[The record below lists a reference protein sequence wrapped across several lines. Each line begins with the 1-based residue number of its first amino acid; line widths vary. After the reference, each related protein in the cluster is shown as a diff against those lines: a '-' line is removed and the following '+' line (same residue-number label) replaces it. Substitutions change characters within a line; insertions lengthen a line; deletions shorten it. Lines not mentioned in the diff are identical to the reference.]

1 MAHSNAAEFAKAVP
15 ECVSGCFNIGVAATG
30 CGEDD
35 FDCWCY
41 DKNHETIVD
50 TMSECLDN
58 RERKL
63 KESCSKD
70 EMFRMAHFP
79 LLLEDLRTVLGNLWD
94 CYRADDDIDISSKVV
109 VNFIIA
115 SLINHIHCPV
125 TTGYHEVIRKRKF
138 RYIKRRGH

>member
-1 MAHSNAAEFAKAVP
+1 MAHSNAAELAKAVP

-79 LLLEDLRTVLGNLWD
+79 FVRQSHSYT
-94 CYRADDDIDISSKVV
+94 Y
-109 VNFIIA
+109 
-115 SLINHIHCPV
+115 
-125 TTGYHEVIRKRKF
+125 
-138 RYIKRRGH
+138 